1 MSRVRRK
8 IFYGW
13 WLVLASFIMFAVGGG
28 LCSYGFSTFFNPII
42 DEFGWTR
49 TQTSLAFSLRS
60 LEWGLMAPVVGFF
73 IDRFGGR
80 RLVIFGAVLLGASF
94 LMMSRTTSLAFFY
107 GSFLLMALAQGCAL
121 SSAQFVIIANWF
133 SRKRTRAMGIISAG
147 FGVSGVMGPVLVWLI
162 AQYGWRDTLVIGG
175 IILWVLGIPLALMMR
190 DHPEPYGYAP
200 DGEALSPSHHA
211 GITSNGGSVISNDIE
226 QQQSEGLSV
235 REALRT
241 RTFWLLVA
249 FSCLGGFAMSSI
261 NVHVVPFLTSIGIS
275 RELAGF
281 TILGITSSSLI
292 GRLGFAWMGDVYDK
306 RHLLAIGRA
315 LQFVGVLIFSQI
327 SSPWLLIPFLLTYG
341 PGFGGAIPIY
351 AAFTVDYFGLKS
363 YATIR
368 GLLALGWTISGLLGP
383 LLAGW
388 AFDVIGSYRLAF
400 VAFAVLTAFAV
411 PIPLFIKK
419 TKRD

>member
-1 MSRVRRK
+1 MSRLRRK
-8 IFYGW
+8 VFYGW

-49 TQTSLAFSLRS
+49 AQISLAFSLRS
-60 LEWGLMAPVVGFF
+60 LEWGLLAPAIGFF

-121 SSAQFVIIANWF
+121 GSAQFVAVANWF

-162 AQYGWRDTLVIGG
+162 SQYGWRDTLVISG
-175 IILWVLGIPLALMMR
+175 ILLWVLGIPLALVIR
-190 DHPEPYGYAP
+190 DRPEPYGYAP
-200 DGEALSPSHHA
+200 DGETLSPSHRA
-211 GITSNGGSVISNDIE
+211 GATSNSESVINDDVAR
-226 QQQSEGLSV
+226 QQSKGLSV
-235 REALRT
+235 REALKT
-241 RTFWLLVA
+241 RTFWLLVI
-249 FSCLGGFAMSSI
+249 FSCLGGFSMSSI
-261 NVHVVPFLTSIGIS
+261 NVHVVPFLTSVGIS
-275 RELAGF
+275 RQLAGL

-292 GRLGFAWMGDVYDK
+292 GRLGFAWVGDFYDK
-306 RHLLAIGRA
+306 RYLLAIGRA
-315 LQFVGVLIFSQI
+315 LQFLGVLIFSQI
-327 SSPWLLIPFLLTYG
+327 SSPQLLIPFLLTYG
-341 PGFGGAIPIY
+341 IGFGGVIPIY
-351 AAFTVDYFGLKS
+351 AAFTADYFGLKS

-388 AFDVIGSYRLAF
+388 VFDVSGSYRPAF
-400 VAFAVLTAFAV
+400 IAFAVMTALAI
-411 PIPLFIKK
+411 PIPLFIKLQ
-419 TKRD
+419 RG